1 MYSDHASDWPI
12 MDYADK
18 AYAVYPTNKMRIL
31 ALENNV
37 EIVEK

>member
-1 MYSDHASDWPI
+1 

-18 AYAVYPTNKMRIL
+18 AYAVYPTDEMRTI
-31 ALENNV
+31 ALENNI